1 LADFF
6 DSEVELMQSLSTA
19 GVETFFLLI
28 LEKLQKLDRSLNAS
42 SVTEPTPGNAGAVM
56 TAAGGGSSSG
66 DVYETA
72 YACEDSGL
80 NITCTSGGRLNII
93 RANYGRFSIAICN
106 VHGNT
111 EWSVN
116 CMSPRTL
123 RVIRARCQGADSCQV
138 PVDSTIFGDPCPG
151 TLKYVEVHYSCE
163 LGEKMFLEIVVRQ
176 LLPFR
181 QAGLVNDQSL

>member
-1 LADFF
+1 MLFF
-6 DSEVELMQSLSTA
+6 VSE
-19 GVETFFLLI
+19 
-28 LEKLQKLDRSLNAS
+28 AS
-42 SVTEPTPGNAGAVM
+42 PSEAS
-56 TAAGGGSSSG
+56 AAAAYSSGSGSGGG
-66 DVYETA
+66 DIYETA

-80 NITCTSGGRLNII
+80 NITCGGGGLLNII

-123 RVIRARCQGADSCQV
+123 RVIRARCQGAQTCQV

-151 TLKYVEVHYSCE
+151 TLKYDEVHYSCD
-163 LGEKMFLEIVVRQ
+163 LGEHRFSSILAQ
-176 LLPFR
+176 
-181 QAGLVNDQSL
+181 

>member
-1 LADFF
+1 MLLLEAATGG
-6 DSEVELMQSLSTA
+6 DS
-19 GVETFFLLI
+19 
-28 LEKLQKLDRSLNAS
+28 
-42 SVTEPTPGNAGAVM
+42 GA
-56 TAAGGGSSSG
+56 ANNNG
-66 DVYETA
+66 DPYETA

-80 NITCTSGGRLNII
+80 NITCAHNGRLNII

-163 LGEKMFLEIVVRQ
+163 LGERVFIYCTGTGINIYVRV
-176 LLPFR
+176 LPYYLRLNKKVCTLFTLFAKSR
-181 QAGLVNDQSL
+181 F

>member
-1 LADFF
+1 
-6 DSEVELMQSLSTA
+6 M
-19 GVETFFLLI
+19 FLFKKSFSHI
-28 LEKLQKLDRSLNAS
+28 LEETTGDGAAS
-42 SVTEPTPGNAGAVM
+42 K
-56 TAAGGGSSSG
+56 TAANGGGG
-66 DVYETA
+66 DQYETA

-80 NITCTSGGRLNII
+80 NITCGHNGGGGRLNII

-151 TLKYVEVHYSCE
+151 TLKYVEVHYSCD
-163 LGEKMFLEIVVRQ
+163 LGEIYLSSYRFTVQVYQFFVIWSCIV
-176 LLPFR
+176 P
-181 QAGLVNDQSL
+181 QS

>member
-1 LADFF
+1 
-6 DSEVELMQSLSTA
+6 M
-19 GVETFFLLI
+19 
-28 LEKLQKLDRSLNAS
+28 
-42 SVTEPTPGNAGAVM
+42 VTGDAAVS
-56 TAAGGGSSSG
+56 GGG
-66 DVYETA
+66 DQYETA

-80 NITCTSGGRLNII
+80 NITCGGGGNRRLNII

-123 RVIRARCQGADSCQV
+123 RVIRARCQGAESCQV

-151 TLKYVEVHYSCE
+151 TLKYVEVHYSCD
-163 LGEKMFLEIVVRQ
+163 LG
-176 LLPFR
+176 
-181 QAGLVNDQSL
+181 

>member
-1 LADFF
+1 VYICDSMF
-6 DSEVELMQSLSTA
+6 DYLSLLF
-19 GVETFFLLI
+19 G
-28 LEKLQKLDRSLNAS
+28 LEATPGEASAAAS
-42 SVTEPTPGNAGAVM
+42 SSTS
-56 TAAGGGSSSG
+56 GGGG
-66 DVYETA
+66 DIYETA

-80 NITCTSGGRLNII
+80 NITCGGGGRLNII

-123 RVIRARCQGADSCQV
+123 RVIRARCQGAPTCQV

-151 TLKYVEVHYSCE
+151 TLKYVEVHYSCD
-163 LGEKMFLEIVVRQ
+163 LGELRFHTLPSLQIHVQCRLVRI
-176 LLPFR
+176 
-181 QAGLVNDQSL
+181 